1 MIGIGAAAIAT
12 ASYGLLQ
19 SGLDKAIP
27 LEDERITMNLAIPI
41 QPPAPEADKPDRAEP
56 EAKTQPA
63 IMAEETIEAAAEH
76 WLSHQ
81 IKPGENLSLI
91 FSKHGLSHKTL
102 HEILTTGE
110 KKTLS
115 ALYPGRIIRFMLAED
130 GRLEKLVYERN
141 LTEALEI
148 SRSESGFKIR
158 QIAKDIEPRIDQ
170 ASGKIQ
176 SSLFLDAKKAGLT
189 DKLIMQLANIFGWDI
204 DFALDLRENDQFTVL
219 YEKLFLQGEEIGTGD
234 ILAAEFINQGK
245 AYQALRYTDKKGHS
259 DYYTPD
265 GKSVRRAFLRTPV
278 EFARISSYF
287 NLRRKHP
294 ILNTIRAHKGVD
306 YAAPTGTPV
315 RSTGKGK
322 IIYRGR
328 KGGYGNAVVV
338 QHGSRYSTLYAHL
351 SRFSGKYRLGSRV
364 RQGAIIGYVGK
375 TGLATGPHLHY
386 EFRVNGV
393 HRNPLT
399 VLLPGAEPIKRS
411 LMAEFKRQTA
421 PLLAQLERYKD
432 VVLAQTLD

>member
-1 MIGIGAAAIAT
+1 MKAKKPRTFMIGIGAAAIAT

-189 DKLIMQLANIFGWDI
+189 DKLIMQLA
-204 DFALDLRENDQFTVL
+204 
-219 YEKLFLQGEEIGTGD
+219 
-234 ILAAEFINQGK
+234 
-245 AYQALRYTDKKGHS
+245 
-259 DYYTPD
+259 
-265 GKSVRRAFLRTPV
+265 
-278 EFARISSYF
+278 
-287 NLRRKHP
+287 
-294 ILNTIRAHKGVD
+294 
-306 YAAPTGTPV
+306 
-315 RSTGKGK
+315 
-322 IIYRGR
+322 
-328 KGGYGNAVVV
+328 
-338 QHGSRYSTLYAHL
+338 
-351 SRFSGKYRLGSRV
+351 
-364 RQGAIIGYVGK
+364 
-375 TGLATGPHLHY
+375 
-386 EFRVNGV
+386 
-393 HRNPLT
+393 
-399 VLLPGAEPIKRS
+399 
-411 LMAEFKRQTA
+411 
-421 PLLAQLERYKD
+421 
-432 VVLAQTLD
+432 